1 MGKCYIVRKRAT
13 KKGVTMRQELSAYFA
28 FVYTALFEFVS
39 VHLCVYLCVIH
50 LLWGGVLMFNCIN
63 FLNCSLAQLLSQLL
77 QYFSFDHHH
86 SNITVQ
92 AQSKGSPHLPAHTFR
107 HIHAC
112 NKHTGCEVNT
122 ASTSKYAK
130 HTCALC
136 NIFSCGYQVNT
147 WTEHENDLHM
157 SLHISP
163 LQSPEGH

>member
-1 MGKCYIVRKRAT
+1 
-13 KKGVTMRQELSAYFA
+13 
-28 FVYTALFEFVS
+28 
-39 VHLCVYLCVIH
+39 
-50 LLWGGVLMFNCIN
+50 MFNCIN

-147 WTEHENDLHM
+147 WTEHENDLHR